1 MTVKRLSEL
10 ENGQK
15 ARIVKINL
23 VGDIRR
29 RLSDMGLVNGSEIE
43 LERVAPLGDPIEIR
57 VKGYD
62 LSLRKEIASE
72 IEVEPLNVRLV
83 KIAATKMVTIS
94 GFSGGAEVK
103 RRLSDMG
110 LTPGIE
116 ITVIENHYPGA
127 LLISLRGSRLVLGQD
142 LAEQVLVLES

>member
-1 MTVKRLSEL
+1 MTKLSEL

-15 ARIVKINL
+15 ARVVKITL

-29 RLSDMGLVNGSEIE
+29 RLSDMGLVNGSEVV
-43 LERVAPLGDPIEIR
+43 LERVAPLGDPIEIK

-72 IEVEPLNVRLV
+72 IEVEPLNTPLV
-83 KIAATKMVTIS
+83 KIPAGKTVTVS
-94 GFSGGAEVK
+94 GFTGDSDAK

-110 LTPGIE
+110 LTPG
-116 ITVIENHYPGA
+116 TVVAIVENHYPGA
-127 LLISLRGSRLVLGQD
+127 LLLNLRGSRLVLGQD
-142 LAEQVLVLES
+142 MAERVLVTES

>member
-1 MTVKRLSEL
+1 MTKLSEL

-29 RLSDMGLVNGSEIE
+29 RLSDMGLVNGSEVV

-83 KIAATKMVTIS
+83 KIAAGKTVS
-94 GFSGGAEVK
+94 VNGFSGDAEAK

-110 LTPGIE
+110 LTPGTE
-116 ITVIENHYPGA
+116 ITVVENHYPGP
-127 LLISLRGSRLVLGQD
+127 LLVSLRGSRLVLGQD
-142 LAEQVLVLES
+142 MAEQLLVLES

>member
-1 MTVKRLSEL
+1 MTKLSEL
-10 ENGQK
+10 ENGQR
-15 ARIVKINL
+15 ARIVKIKL

-29 RLSDMGLVNGSEIE
+29 RLSDMGLVNGSEVV

-62 LSLRKEIASE
+62 LSLRKEVASE
-72 IEVEPLNVRLV
+72 IEVEPLSAPLV
-83 KIAATKMVTIS
+83 KVVAGKTVTVA
-94 GFSGGAEVK
+94 GFSGGMEMK

-110 LTPGIE
+110 LTPGTQ
-116 ITVIENHYPGA
+116 ITIVENHYPGA

-142 LAEQVLVLES
+142 MAEHVLVLES

>member
-1 MTVKRLSEL
+1 MTNKRLSEL
-10 ENGQK
+10 ENGRK

-29 RLSDMGLVNGSEIE
+29 RLSDMGLVNGSEVQ

-72 IEVEPLNVRLV
+72 IEVEPMSMPLV
-83 KIAATKMVTIS
+83 KVTAGKTVVVS
-94 GFSGGAEVK
+94 GFAEDAVSV

-110 LTPGIE
+110 LTPGTE
-116 ITVIENHYPGA
+116 ITVIENPSPGA

-142 LAEQVLVLES
+142 LAGQVLVVES

>member
-1 MTVKRLSEL
+1 M

-29 RLSDMGLVNGSEIE
+29 RLSDMGLVNGSEVQM
-43 LERVAPLGDPIEIR
+43 ERVAPLGDPIEIR

-72 IEVEPLNVRLV
+72 IEVEALGTSLE
-83 KIAATKMVTIS
+83 KAAAGRTVVVS
-94 GFSGGAEVK
+94 GFGGDSISV

-110 LTPGIE
+110 LTPGTE
-116 ITVIENHYPGA
+116 ITVIENPFPGA

-142 LAEQVLVLES
+142 LAEKVLVIES

>member
-1 MTVKRLSEL
+1 MTSKRLSQL

-29 RLSDMGLVNGSEIE
+29 RLSDMGLVNGSEVQ

-72 IEVEPLNVRLV
+72 IEVEPLNEPLV
-83 KIAATKMVTIS
+83 KVAAGKTVTVS

-110 LTPGIE
+110 LTPGTE

-127 LLISLRGSRLVLGQD
+127 LLISLRASRLVMGQD